1 MGSCALLDGKEASS
15 PRTGG
20 ALSSSEVAYVG
31 GQETARMAWPK
42 WGAHFSVE
50 AWTVFDFQ
58 TEAGQSGGPTWAT
71 LVEGGNMF
79 FAVDIG

>member
-1 MGSCALLDGKEASS
+1 
-15 PRTGG
+15 
-20 ALSSSEVAYVG
+20 
-31 GQETARMAWPK
+31 MAWPK